1 MNQLATIRKQM
12 NITQQQMALY
22 LGITR
27 DLPAQA
33 EIGRRQLPTFAWARF
48 ALIEKA
54 LVTIMRAQQGL
65 WQPGPLAVE
74 VVNERLYVIEARMRK
89 ITRLLKG
96 LYRNYSHAL
105 VVAALCENRS
115 HDVAGEQDMELLINT
130 ISSLNNTGELLST
143 IKTLELEMGV
153 LQEEKGRLRK
163 MMQ

>member
-1 MNQLATIRKQM
+1 MHQLVTIRKQM
-12 NITQQQMALY
+12 NITQEQMALY

-27 DLPAQA
+27 DLLAQA
-33 EIGRRQLPTFAWARF
+33 EIGRRQLPTFACARF
-48 ALIEKA
+48 VLIEKA
-54 LVTIMRAQQGL
+54 FVTIMRAHQGE
-65 WQPGPLAVE
+65 WPPGPMAEE

-89 ITRLLKG
+89 ITRLLNG

-105 VVAALCENRS
+105 VVAALCEKRS
-115 HDVAGEQDMELLINT
+115 QDVVGAEEIELLMNT
-130 ISSLNNTGELLST
+130 ISSLNNTGELLAT